1 MKKIGIIG
9 AMPSELKDI
18 QSIQMNPEITE
29 IAGFSFYE
37 STHGE
42 SRIVTA
48 CCGIGKVNAA
58 LCTQVMIDHF
68 KVDCIINTGIAGGM
82 HSDVKLC
89 EIVVSTSVLPHDLD
103 AHFLADY
110 PPFCAV
116 FDADEA
122 LQNLAKSVCTEM
134 NIPVHSGKIVSGD
147 AFITDSEIKAGI
159 KAKFDPYAVDMETA
173 AIGQAAWRNKVP
185 FVSVRCISDL
195 ADDDGAMS
203 FDQFEII
210 ATKRVA
216 EIVMAMCE
224 RADV

>member
-18 QSIQMNPEITE
+18 QGVQVDAAVTE

-37 STHGE
+37 SRHGE
-42 SRIVTA
+42 NEIVTA

-58 LCTQVMIDHF
+58 LCTQIMIDRF
-68 KVDCIINTGIAGGM
+68 GVDCIINTGIAGGM

-89 EIVVSTSVLPHDLD
+89 DIVVSTSVLPHDLD

-110 PPFCAV
+110 PPYCAV
-116 FDADEA
+116 YDADEA
-122 LQNLAKSVCTEM
+122 LQALAKTVCTEM
-134 NIPVHSGKIVSGD
+134 GINVHSGKIVSGD

-210 ATKRVA
+210 AAKRVA
-216 EIVMAMCE
+216 DIVMEMCTRE
-224 RADV
+224 V

>member
-18 QSIQMNPEITE
+18 QGVQVNPVTTE

-37 STHGE
+37 SKHGE
-42 SRIVTA
+42 NEIVTA

-58 LCTQVMIDHF
+58 LCTQVMIDRF
-68 KVDCIINTGIAGGM
+68 GVDCIINTGIAGGM
-82 HSDVKLC
+82 HGDVKLC
-89 EIVVSTSVLPHDLD
+89 DIVVSTSVLPHDLD

-110 PPFCAV
+110 PPYCAE
-116 FDADEA
+116 FGADEA
-122 LQNLAKSVCTEM
+122 LQILAKSVCTEM
-134 NIPVHSGKIVSGD
+134 GIPVHSGKIVSGD
-147 AFITDSEIKAGI
+147 AFITDSGIKAGI
-159 KAKFDPYAVDMETA
+159 KAKFAPYAVDMETA

-203 FDQFEII
+203 FDQFEVI
-210 ATKRVA
+210 AAKRVA
-216 EIVMAMCE
+216 DIVMAMCGK
-224 RADV
+224 ADV